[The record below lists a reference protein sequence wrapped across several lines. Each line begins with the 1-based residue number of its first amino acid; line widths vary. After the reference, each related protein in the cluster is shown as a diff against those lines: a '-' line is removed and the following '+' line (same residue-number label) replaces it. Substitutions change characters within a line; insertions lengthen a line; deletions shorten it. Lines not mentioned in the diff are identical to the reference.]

1 MNRNDQIT
9 SHFKGG
15 KTLAEAVCNAMLEVI
30 SETSI

>member
-1 MNRNDQIT
+1 MNSNDQIT

-30 SETSI
+30 GEVDV